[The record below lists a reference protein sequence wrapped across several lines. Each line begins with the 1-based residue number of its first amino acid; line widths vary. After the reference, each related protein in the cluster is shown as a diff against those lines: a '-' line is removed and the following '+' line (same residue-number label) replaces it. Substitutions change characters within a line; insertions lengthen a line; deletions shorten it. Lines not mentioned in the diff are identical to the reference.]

1 MIDLPD
7 GGAVDQTAIFVPRR
21 KLVPEVKRVIGRNLT
36 SGTRGRPAEIIFDG
50 RSRSWG
56 ALARSRSGAHLRPGR
71 GTVARGNRV
80 QGLCLPVRGGPG
92 YAEQAITV

>member
-50 RSRSWG
+50 RS
-56 ALARSRSGAHLRPGR
+56 
-71 GTVARGNRV
+71 
-80 QGLCLPVRGGPG
+80 
-92 YAEQAITV
+92 

>member
-21 KLVPEVKRVIGRNLT
+21 ELVPEVKRVIGRNLT
-36 SGTRGRPAEIIFDG
+36 SGTRGRPAEITFNG

-56 ALARSRSGAHLRPGR
+56 DLARSRSGAHLRPGR

-80 QGLCLPVRGGPG
+80 RGLCLPTRW
-92 YAEQAITV
+92 TRLR